1 MSTEPQATAAA
12 PAAPKKSRRG
22 LLIVVVLLLVVLA
35 GGGGGAYWFLLRGA
49 PAEAAEAGHE
59 PEKPPATGVV
69 PLEPFVVNLADP
81 GVSRFLRV
89 TLALVVADEAIAKE
103 LHEDEVALLR
113 VRSAVI
119 DLLSQKQASELT
131 TPEGKAEL
139 KKSIAEG
146 ATKAMAAG
154 ASHDAEHE
162 LEVADVLFAE
172 FIVQF

>member
-1 MSTEPQATAAA
+1 MSTEPHAAPSAA

-22 LLIVVVLLLVVLA
+22 LLIVLALLIVVLA
-35 GGGGGAYWFLLRGA
+35 GGGGAAYWFLLRGT
-49 PAEAAEAGHE
+49 PAEAAEAEHE
-59 PEKPPATGVV
+59 PEAPPATGVV

-113 VRSAVI
+113 IRSAII
-119 DLLSQKQASELT
+119 DLLSQTQASELV
-131 TPEGKAEL
+131 TPEGKAAL
-139 KKSIAEG
+139 KTSIAEG
-146 ATKAMAAG
+146 ATHAA
-154 ASHDAEHE
+154 HE